1 MTVDFHALWSFRSE
15 VQLSFSVFKLHLWG
29 GQDAQP
35 ILPTGV
41 LSKITSK
48 LNAGRLQ
55 ILGDRQP

>member
-1 MTVDFHALWSFRSE
+1 MTVDIHALWFFRSE

-29 GQDAQP
+29 GQDAH
-35 ILPTGV
+35 PTIV